1 MTKQYSKGSMMRI
14 HRKSATFAI
23 AISLAGTLVACST
36 PSAAP
41 APDGADESSPQLSGN
56 LNIACSQQEDFCQAI
71 SAAFQTATGVNTTY
85 VRLGS
90 GEVLARLA
98 TSLGEFDVWSGG
110 QAENH
115 LIADDRGF
123 VSPYISPNAKAL
135 PAEYTD
141 ASGIWSGFYTD
152 SVGFC
157 SNDAELDNLGLDA
170 PTSWDDLLDPKLKGS
185 VSMPHPAT
193 AGVGYMAMFAV
204 ATLNDG
210 DVDASVDYFSDL
222 NSNILQYSKS
232 AATGTEL
239 AGRGEVAVSIA
250 LDSDCVKAAEAGY
263 SDLVVSYPDEGT
275 GYEVGA
281 ISILTDAQ
289 NVENAEAY
297 FDWIL
302 TTGAQDLYKDVP
314 SFAAPTLPDAIL
326 GDAVPDQNK
335 VNKVDWDLNK
345 AAGDR
350 DTLVAR
356 FEGEVAS
363 SANAQ

>member
-1 MTKQYSKGSMMRI
+1 MRI
-14 HRKSATFAI
+14 QRKFATLAI
-23 AISLAGTLVACST
+23 AAGLAVGLAACST
-36 PSAAP
+36 PAP
-41 APDGADESSPQLSGN
+41 TPTAEEGTDAPSTPQLSGN

-71 SAAFQTATGVNTTY
+71 SAAFGAATGVNTTY

-98 TSLGEFDVWSGG
+98 TGLGEFDVWSGG

-115 LIADDRGF
+115 IIADNRG
-123 VSPYISPNAKAL
+123 YIESYVSPNAAAL
-135 PAEYTD
+135 APEYND

-157 SNDAELDNLGLDA
+157 SNKAELDKLGLKA
-170 PTSWDDLLDPKLKGS
+170 PTSWDDLLDPKLDGA

-193 AGVGYMAMFAV
+193 AGVGYMTMFAV
-204 ATLNDG
+204 AALNDG
-210 DVDASVDYFSDL
+210 DVNASVDYFKQL
-222 NSNILQYSKS
+222 NGNILQYSKS

-250 LDSDCVKAAEAGY
+250 LDSDCVKAEKAGY
-263 SDLVVSYPDEGT
+263 SDLVTTYPEEGT
-275 GYEVGA
+275 GYEVG
-281 ISILTDAQ
+281 SVSVLRGAQ
-289 NVENAEAY
+289 NVENAQAY

-302 TTGAQDLYKDVP
+302 TPEAQSLYKDVP
-314 SFAAPTLPDAIL
+314 SFAAPTLADAEL
-326 GDAVPDQNK
+326 GADVPDQTE
-335 VNKVDWDLNK
+335 VNKVEWNLNK
-345 AAGDR
+345 AAGAR